1 MRDNMHSWDKQF
13 SPRTVSRGIG
23 RDSIGAVGMVEK
35 KMAWVWTKIIIHIDM
50 ETTDSVLRIQT
61 SRTLSEKPETFISIK
76 EKPYVVL
83 KGKKK

>member
-1 MRDNMHSWDKQF
+1 
-13 SPRTVSRGIG
+13 
-23 RDSIGAVGMVEK
+23 
-35 KMAWVWTKIIIHIDM
+35 M

-83 KGKKK
+83 KGKKKI